1 MQLNITTM
9 PSWIS
14 RATESHNAQLVAT
27 AAVSGFVVGSAIL
40 GYQKARRMTRVADLK
55 ASIPDL
61 SDDHRPSRVS
71 TDLTLVDFCH
81 VILVLLGPE
90 TF

>member
-1 MQLNITTM
+1 M

-14 RATESHNAQLVAT
+14 RASESHHAQLVAT
-27 AAVSGFVVGSAIL
+27 AAVSGLVVGSAIL

-61 SDDHRPSRVS
+61 SENHRPSRAS
-71 TDLTLVDFCH
+71 TTIAPANFCH
-81 VILVLLGPE
+81 DGLVLGDP
-90 TF
+90 

>member
-1 MQLNITTM
+1 M

-14 RATESHNAQLVAT
+14 RASESHHAQLVAT
-27 AAVSGFVVGSAIL
+27 AAVSGLVVGSAIL

-61 SDDHRPSRVS
+61 TDDHRPSRVS
-71 TDLTLVDFCH
+71 TNLALTGFFH
-81 VILVLLGPE
+81 EILLLSDPKA
-90 TF
+90 F